1 MSIKRIGIILLSIF
15 IGLYLFFAVFPV
27 MMMSPA
33 SLYYIKNADEMTHNI
48 MVEIFDENNLSVFM
62 KNYTLGP
69 EESVSIDRKV
79 NWHLPLTSSFIT
91 WSDGVYFFNFTVDNN
106 VSKEYIREV
115 NMFESISVRLYTTDY
130 SSSEII
136 PIEIKITT
144 L

>member
-1 MSIKRIGIILLSIF
+1 MSIKRIGIILLIIF

-33 SLYYIKNADEMTHNI
+33 SLYYIKNADEATHNI